1 MTIIHK
7 FTRITLIYKA
17 ITTILKHKAAS
28 MYIVLIKCI
37 ITQYSFFFFFFL
49 NTDKAQKKI
58 SKKNK
63 HNRDVSR
70 SLGKGK

>member
-7 FTRITLIYKA
+7 YTRITLIYKA

-49 NTDKAQKKI
+49 NTDKAQKK
-58 SKKNK
+58 NK
-63 HNRDVSR
+63 
-70 SLGKGK
+70 

>member
-17 ITTILKHKAAS
+17 ITTILKHKAAN

-37 ITQYSFFFFFFL
+37 ITQYNFFL
-49 NTDKAQKKI
+49 NTDKAQK
-58 SKKNK
+58 
-63 HNRDVSR
+63 D
-70 SLGKGK
+70 

>member
-7 FTRITLIYKA
+7 YTRITLIYKA

-37 ITQYSFFFFFFL
+37 ITQYSFFFFFL
-49 NTDKAQKKI
+49 NTDKAQKK
-58 SKKNK
+58 NK
-63 HNRDVSR
+63 
-70 SLGKGK
+70 